1 MNRLAGGI
9 ESAEF
14 GSAVLQNISIFAFMK
29 ALLRGSRNSALADD
43 PELGYMDAV
52 DLRVVFFERE

>member
-1 MNRLAGGI
+1 
-9 ESAEF
+9 
-14 GSAVLQNISIFAFMK
+14 MK